1 MAKKILLADDSIT
14 IQKVISI
21 TFSSEDYEL
30 VIVGDGDAAVKKAK
44 ETRPDLIMAD
54 VAMPGKTGYEVCEAV
69 KGDPALANV
78 PVLLLAGTFEP
89 LNKDEA
95 LRVGADDSIVKPFE
109 SQELLDKV
117 RELLSRRGEVAGEY
131 AAASVP
137 QTEPPKLEVSSD
149 IWDSGDFLGFTDEF
163 EEKKDEN
170 AASADLEFLEGGL
183 FEEPKELSLE
193 GDFTD
198 LVIHET
204 EYTKPVEKPAEL
216 HVEEKPFEP
225 FEFESNSFD
234 LGAPAEEAK
243 KTESFE
249 VEPFDVEP
257 FKPETNT
264 EVEPFG
270 KAFWADSEIPS
281 SPSQEKEIIEPDFL
295 ETPDEIVAEP
305 EPVREQPPLSV
316 VPFERP
322 YTEHSRPLR
331 EIMEPAPAQQAS
343 PEVSQVS
350 EEAVRRA
357 VEEAAD
363 RVAERIEA
371 RLIED
376 INLKI
381 GKSDAQVSDAIA
393 RAAARVEE
401 KLRDDLAAKLN
412 RAETQIA
419 ETVERAASKI
429 EERLR
434 TELPARLERSLSAP
448 KEQVEAIVSRTAKEV
463 IERVAWEVIPEMA
476 ERLIKAEI
484 NRVKDAFLRRE

>member
-54 VAMPGKTGYEVCEAV
+54 VAMPGKTGYEVCESV

-89 LNKDEA
+89 LDKDEA

-117 RELLSRRGEVAGEY
+117 RELLSRGGEAAGEY
-131 AAASVP
+131 AAPSVP
-137 QTEPPKLEVSSD
+137 QAEPPRLEVSSD

-163 EEKKDEN
+163 EEKKDEK

-183 FEEPKELSLE
+183 FEEPKELSIE
-193 GDFTD
+193 EDFTD

-204 EYTKPVEKPAEL
+204 EYNKPVEKPAEL

-234 LGAPAEEAK
+234 LGAPVEEAK

-270 KAFWADSEIPS
+270 KAFWADSEVPS

-295 ETPDEIVAEP
+295 ETPEEIVAEP
-305 EPVREQPPLSV
+305 EPVREQPLSV
-316 VPFERP
+316 IPFERP

-331 EIMEPAPAQQAS
+331 EIMEPAPAPQAAPS
-343 PEVSQVS
+343 EVS
-350 EEAVRRA
+350 EEAIRRA

-376 INLKI
+376 ITLKI
-381 GKSDAQVSDAIA
+381 GKSDAQVSDTIV

-412 RAETQIA
+412 RAEAQVA
-419 ETVERAASKI
+419 EAVERAASKI

-434 TELPARLERSLSAP
+434 TELPARLERSLSVP
-448 KEQVEAIVSRTAKEV
+448 KEQVEAIVSRTAREV

-476 ERLIKAEI
+476 ERFIKAEI